1 MLRTDLLARR
11 ITRRQ
16 ALLAMASGAAVL
28 MLGGCAQ
35 SGVQRPAEQA
45 TPPAADAISDG
56 SSESAAPAS
65 SAVSDK
71 PLIIYF
77 SLPEATSAEEM
88 TPEGENSTVTI
99 DGEVLGNVQYLAQL
113 VAGRTGGKLARVETV
128 EPYDVSDH
136 EALIAYAQRELNS
149 GSRPELQASGIPT
162 PEDIASASAV
172 FLGYPIWWADL
183 PTPYYTLLESIDL
196 AGKTV
201 IPFVCHGGSG
211 FAGTRETI
219 AELQPDADVRA
230 GDGYSV
236 SRNAVADSAPEVER
250 WLEGLG
256 Y

>member
-1 MLRTDLLARR
+1 
-11 ITRRQ
+11 
-16 ALLAMASGAAVL
+16 

-35 SGVQRPAEQA
+35 SEPQGPAE
-45 TPPAADAISDG
+45 PANSPTEETAPDTG
-56 SSESAAPAS
+56 SASGEAAPSAAS
-65 SAVSDK
+65 GK

-77 SLPEATSAEEM
+77 SLPEATSAENM
-88 TPEGENSTVTI
+88 TTEGENSTVTI

-113 VAGRTGGKLARVETV
+113 VAERTGGKLMRIETV

-136 EALIAYAQRELNS
+136 ESLIAYAQQELDS
-149 GSRPELQASGIPT
+149 GARPELQASGVPT

-172 FLGYPIWWADL
+172 FLGHPIWWADL

-196 AGKTV
+196 SGKEV

-219 AELQPDADVRA
+219 AELQPGADVRA
-230 GDGYSV
+230 DDGYSV
-236 SRNAVADSAPEVER
+236 SRNTVADSAPEVEA

>member
-1 MLRTDLLARR
+1 MPNTDPFARR

-16 ALLAMASGAAVL
+16 ALLAMASGTAAL

-35 SGVQRPAEQA
+35 LEPQ
-45 TPPAADAISDG
+45 
-56 SSESAAPAS
+56 SSAESAAPSAAD
-65 SAVSDK
+65 AVSDDSTENTASTPSAAPSR

-77 SLPEATSAEEM
+77 SLPETSTAEGM
-88 TPEGENSTVTI
+88 TKEGENSTVTI
-99 DGEVLGNVQYLAQL
+99 NGEVIGNVQYLAQL
-113 VAGRTGGKLARVETV
+113 IAAQTGGKLVRVETV

-136 EALIAYAQRELNS
+136 EALIAHAQRELNN
-149 GSRPELQASGIPT
+149 GARPELQASGVPT

-172 FLGYPIWWADL
+172 FLGHPIWWADL

-196 AGKTV
+196 SGKTV

-219 AELQPDADVRA
+219 AELQPGADVRA

-236 SRNAVADSAPEVER
+236 SRDAVADSAPEVEK